1 MFRYN
6 KAEKNPVFKKQYVD
20 GWRENNLLTSLSKP
34 EDRYF
39 TVKTG
44 DIEVIID
51 IHFIESFMSGL
62 KDQGFMRQGVRLMEP
77 LHRGSKLDR
86 ETAQNLVSYLS
97 KHNSKSTMKMPF
109 GSLDLLMSFIS
120 YSPYMYDQIT
130 EFEKDNHDLVE
141 EIRLEKQKYLA
152 SRILKESNSQTES
165 ATQTYEGNL
174 KMATEKYEEM
184 IEKNYKLGNKAVAD
198 NLRNTVIPKMEA
210 ALQESYVEKLM
221 QITDFEEAQLKAIPK
236 KTVPTYA
243 FYINDFDIL
252 VKKTGD
258 KKLKLATIYPEM
270 KEEPHNVFLHIPS
283 YGKE

>member
-20 GWRENNLLTSLSKP
+20 GWRENNLLTTLSKP

-62 KDQGFMRQGVRLMEP
+62 KDQGFMRQGVRLLEP
-77 LHRGSKLDR
+77 IHRGSKLDR
-86 ETAQNLVSYLS
+86 ETAQNLVTYLS

-120 YSPYMYDQIT
+120 YSPFMYDQIT
-130 EFEKDNHDLVE
+130 EFEKDNYDYVE
-141 EIRLEKQKYLA
+141 EVRLEKQKYLA

-210 ALQESYVEKLM
+210 ALQENYVEKLM

-243 FYINDFDIL
+243 FYRF
-252 VKKTGD
+252 
-258 KKLKLATIYPEM
+258 
-270 KEEPHNVFLHIPS
+270 
-283 YGKE
+283 

>member
-6 KAEKNPVFKKQYVD
+6 KAEKSPVFKKQYVD
-20 GWRENNLLTSLSKP
+20 GWRENNLLTTLSNP

-39 TVKTG
+39 KVKTG

-120 YSPYMYDQIT
+120 YSPFMYDQIT
-130 EFEKDNHDLVE
+130 EFEKDNYDFVE

-210 ALQESYVEKLM
+210 ALQENYVEKLM

-236 KTVPTYA
+236 KTVPTYS

-258 KKLKLATIYPEM
+258 KKLKLATIYPDT

-283 YGKE
+283 YGNE

>member
-6 KAEKNPVFKKQYVD
+6 KAEKNLVFKKQYVD
-20 GWRENNLLTSLSKP
+20 GWRENNLLSTLSKP

-39 TVKTG
+39 TVKAG

-62 KDQGFMRQGVRLMEP
+62 KDQGFMTQGVRLMEP
-77 LHRGSKLDR
+77 IHRGSKLDR

-120 YSPYMYDQIT
+120 YSPFMYDQIT
-130 EFEKDNHDLVE
+130 EFEEKNQDLVE

-152 SRILKESNSQTES
+152 SRILKESKSQTES

-174 KMATEKYEEM
+174 KMATDKYEEM

-210 ALQESYVEKLM
+210 ALQENYVEKLM
-221 QITDFEEAQLKAIPK
+221 QITDFEEAQLEAIPK
-236 KTVPTYA
+236 KTVPTYS

-252 VKKTGD
+252 VKKIGD
-258 KKLKLATIYPEM
+258 KKLKLATIYPET
-270 KEEPHNVFLHIPS
+270 KEEPNNVFLHIPS
-283 YGKE
+283 YGNE